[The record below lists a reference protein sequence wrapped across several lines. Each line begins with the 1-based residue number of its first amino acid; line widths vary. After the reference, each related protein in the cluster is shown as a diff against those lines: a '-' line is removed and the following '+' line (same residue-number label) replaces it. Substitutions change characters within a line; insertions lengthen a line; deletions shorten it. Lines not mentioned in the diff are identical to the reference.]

1 MLYDRCTFG
10 RFNYINMI
18 ICSLLEIT
26 NGIYLIASSDIS
38 ASVKAAFILTANAF
52 GGISTLMQTIGI
64 AGTSNNNNGIN
75 IKIHIPENNVKPR
88 NSWHI
93 IITDICILIN
103 II

>member
-1 MLYDRCTFG
+1 MIDVLFG

-64 AGTSNNNNGIN
+64 TGTSNNNNGIN
-75 IKIHIPENNVKPR
+75 IKKYIYQKIML
-88 NSWHI
+88 SLATAGI
-93 IITDICILIN
+93 SLLLIYVF
-103 II
+103 